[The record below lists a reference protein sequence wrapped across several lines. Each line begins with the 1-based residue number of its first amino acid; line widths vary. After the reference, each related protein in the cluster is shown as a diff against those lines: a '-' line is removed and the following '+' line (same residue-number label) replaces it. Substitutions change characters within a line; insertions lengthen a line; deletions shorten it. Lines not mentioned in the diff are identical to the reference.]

1 MELRRLLAD
10 AAPDRGTV
18 FTIGVFDGVHRG
30 HCHLL
35 SRLTESAAASQWTPA
50 VITFSNHPAT
60 ILRPDFQVKYLT
72 SPEAKVELLKA
83 QGVELVIPLE
93 FTRELSQM
101 NAGEFAR
108 TLVEV
113 LQLKGLV
120 IGPDFAFGKDR
131 EGNEE
136 FLRRAGQELEFWVE
150 TVAPLMLGGAAVRS
164 RRIRQL
170 IADGDLAAGNELLG
184 REFRLAGVVVQGDRR
199 GRELGFPTA
208 NVSVPDNM
216 ALPGDGIYATWAIVD
231 GERLPSATSI
241 GIRPTF
247 GLTERLVEVYIFD
260 FDADLYGKTLGV
272 EFVEKLRDQEAFGS
286 VEALID
292 QVNQDVA
299 DARRSLA
306 QDGGV
311 RIG

>member
-1 MELRRLLAD
+1 MNLRQLLAD
-10 AAPDRGTV
+10 AAPDRGAV
-18 FTIGVFDGVHRG
+18 LTIGVFDGVHLG

-35 SRLTESAAASQWTPA
+35 SRLIAAAESQWTPA

-60 ILRPDFQVKYLT
+60 VLRPDFQVKYLT
-72 SPEAKVELLKA
+72 TPEAKVELLKA

-93 FTRELSQM
+93 FTRELSQV
-101 NAGEFAR
+101 NAGDFAR

-136 FLRRAGQELEFWVE
+136 FLLRAGRELGFWVE
-150 TVAPLMLGGAAVRS
+150 RVEPLMVDGAAVRS
-164 RRIRQL
+164 RRIRQT
-170 IADGDLAAGNELLG
+170 ITDGDMAAGNKLLG
-184 REFRLAGVVVQGDRR
+184 REFHLSGEVVRGDQR

-208 NVSVPDNM
+208 NVAVPDRM
-216 ALPGDGIYATWAIVD
+216 VVPGDGIYATWAIVE

-241 GIRPTF
+241 GVRPTF

-272 EFVEKLRDQEAFGS
+272 EFVEKLRNQEAFGS

-306 QDGGV
+306 QDRGV